1 MSSLL
6 AEIADLKS
14 RQDTTDGRLDATDE
28 RLEQTD
34 GRVDHFSSEL
44 DKLNSK
50 AIVEDYF
57 YTNENAF
64 AVVRTDCYPK
74 MPVEAYETF
83 DFSANLSLKWNQSPQ
98 IANFVAT
105 LLKDGEEVAVAAD
118 DRGLP

>member
-1 MSSLL
+1 M
-6 AEIADLKS
+6 
-14 RQDTTDGRLDATDE
+14 
-28 RLEQTD
+28 
-34 GRVDHFSSEL
+34 DHVSSEL

-83 DFSANLSLKWNQSPQ
+83 DFSANLSLKWFASPKG
-98 IANFVAT
+98 ANFVAT
-105 LLKDGEEVAVAAD
+105 LLKDGEKVAVAAD